1 MERSAHR
8 ERFSSDYGVSREDD
22 LKKLLPVLLI
32 LVAALAWWV
41 YQRKSLP
48 PEVPF
53 VKARRE
59 TLVSVLTTNGKVE
72 PIQWVTARA
81 EIMGLVERVYVEQ
94 GQYVA
99 EGAPLASLSASDAEA
114 QQAAAEARAAQ
125 ARADL
130 AAISQGGPSQ
140 ELAEIES
147 GLVQA
152 KFDRETAQKDLA
164 ALERLVAKQAAT
176 PAEVERA
183 RERVRQAELRIE
195 ALLRKRTALVP
206 STDRAVAE
214 ARVREAEAAAEQ
226 ARRHI
231 EQSTIRSPISGVAYD
246 VDVRPGSYLN
256 PGDAVASV
264 GRLDRV
270 RVRVYVDEPELG
282 RVNIGQPVAITWD
295 ALPGK
300 SWKGSVEKVPTEI
313 TPLGTRQVGEVLATI
328 ENEGNE
334 LVPGT
339 NVNVEIQTSRVEN
352 ALTIPQQALRRE
364 SNQAGVLLLEDSAVV
379 WRPVKT
385 GATSVTRLQVATGL
399 ADGDWV
405 AMPSDQPLKP
415 GDLVRPLRQQ

>member
-1 MERSAHR
+1 MKRSAHR
-8 ERFSSDYGVSREDD
+8 DGFSSDYGVSREDN
-22 LKKLLPVLLI
+22 LKKLLPILLI

-48 PEVPF
+48 PEAPF
-53 VKARRE
+53 VKATRE

-81 EIMGLVERVYVEQ
+81 EITGLVEKVHVEQ
-94 GQYVA
+94 GQRVA
-99 EGAPLASLSASDAEA
+99 QGAPLASLSASDAQA
-114 QQAAAEARAAQ
+114 QEAAAEARAAQ

-130 AAISQGGPSQ
+130 AAISQGGPSA

-164 ALERLVAKQAAT
+164 ALERLMAKQAAT

-183 RERVRQAELRIE
+183 RERLRQAELKIE
-195 ALLRKRTALVP
+195 ALLRKRSALVP
-206 STDRAVAE
+206 GTDRAVAE
-214 ARVREAEAAAEQ
+214 ARLREAEAAAAQ

-231 EQSTIRSPISGVAYD
+231 QQSTIRSPISGIAYAL
-246 VDVRPGSYLN
+246 DVRPGSYLN

-282 RVNIGQPVAITWD
+282 RVHIGQPVTITWD
-295 ALPGK
+295 ALPGQR
-300 SWKGSVEKVPTEI
+300 WKGSVEKIPTEI

-328 ENEGNE
+328 ENQRNE

-339 NVNVEIQTSRVEN
+339 NVNVEIRTSLVEN

-379 WRPVKT
+379 WRPVNV
-385 GATSVTRLQVATGL
+385 GVSSVTRVQITSGL
-399 ADGDWV
+399 AEGDWV
-405 AMPSDQPLKP
+405 ALPSEEPLQP
-415 GDLVRPLRQQ
+415 GDTVRPVRQQ